1 MAEPLPLPSRV
12 AVALPDWVEA
22 FLGDVRQV
30 DGDDARMRI
39 AIELARRNVLRGTGG
54 PFGAAIFESESG
66 RLVGAGVN
74 LVVPGGNS
82 VLHAEM
88 VAFMMAQAAVGS
100 YTLGAAGMPEHA
112 LYTSCEP
119 CAMCLGATLWSGV
132 KHVVSAAT
140 REDAERTAFD
150 EGPVFAASY
159 KYLRRRGI
167 RFTMEVERDAAN
179 EVFRLYSEGRGEVY
193 NA

>member
-1 MAEPLPLPSRV
+1 MDSKLPFPTRLAISLPGWFPDVLGGVREV
-12 AVALPDWVEA
+12 A
-22 FLGDVRQV
+22 GDE
-30 DGDDARMRI
+30 ARMRVAI
-39 AIELARRNVLRGTGG
+39 ALARENVLRRTGG

-74 LVVPGGNS
+74 LVVPARNS
-82 VLHAEM
+82 ALHAEV
-88 VAFMMAQAAVGS
+88 VAFMVAQAAVGS
-100 YTLGAAGMPEHA
+100 YTLAAPGLPGHT

-132 KHVVSAAT
+132 RRVVAAAT
-140 REDAERTAFD
+140 REDAERRAFD

-167 RFTMEVERDAAN
+167 QFTLEVARDEAN
-179 EVFRLYSEGRGEVY
+179 EVFRLYGETGGEIY